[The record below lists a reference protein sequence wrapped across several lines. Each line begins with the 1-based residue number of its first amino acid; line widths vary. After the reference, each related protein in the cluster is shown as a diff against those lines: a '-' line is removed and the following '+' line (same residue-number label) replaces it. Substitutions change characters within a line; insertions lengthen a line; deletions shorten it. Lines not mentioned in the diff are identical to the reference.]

1 MKNSTIFIAF
11 FFFLNNALGQIPF
24 APLGAKY
31 NFVANFPVFYSTYEI
46 TEDTVILGKN
56 CTMIDFMSG
65 PGCNEF
71 WGQKQYVYQD
81 EEKVFLYDEE
91 SDAFQMIYDF
101 DLPVDSSYRV
111 KVCHDFWGT
120 DSITVLVTGYNNDI
134 QYLEIVP
141 DNPIWIQSS
150 EIKIGIGH
158 KLNTLLLLAPWADSW
173 STLLCYETP
182 TTGVIHVSGN
192 ICQLNAVD
200 DMDGNNKHEIVFF
213 PNPATAYIQ
222 FKFSPALKHNATL
235 KLYDGIG
242 RESKQAL
249 LLPQQQTNEILVGDL
264 PSGIYFWNIVSE
276 EKIMGSGKVVILK

>member
-1 MKNSTIFIAF
+1 MKNPTILIAF
-11 FFFLNNALGQIPF
+11 FFFLNNAVGQIPF

-31 NFVANFPVFYSTYEI
+31 NFVANFPVFYSNYEI
-46 TEDTVILGKN
+46 TEDTVILGKY
-56 CTMIDFMSG
+56 CTMIDFMTG

-81 EEKVFLYDEE
+81 EEKVFLYDEA
-91 SDAFQMIYDF
+91 SNAFQMIYDF

-111 KVCHDFWGT
+111 KVCQDFWGT

-134 QYLEIVP
+134 QYLEINP
-141 DNPIWIQSS
+141 DNPIWIQTS

-182 TTGVIHVSGN
+182 ATGVIHVSGN
-192 ICQLNAVD
+192 LCQLDAVND
-200 DMDGNNKHEIVFF
+200 IVDINQHKIMFF
-213 PNPATAYIQ
+213 PNPTSAYIQ
-222 FKFSPALKHNATL
+222 FMFSPALEHNATL
-235 KLYDGIG
+235 KLYDEIG
-242 RESKQAL
+242 RESKQVL
-249 LLPQQQTNEILVGDL
+249 LSPQQQTNEILVGDL